1 MYWHYF
7 QNLTHTSDNG
17 FFLPSINTATR
28 FRKHIAIS
36 FRQILLE
43 FGAKFNF
50 DTFTKRKIF
59 TKHIFFLQVLSALT
73 AISPRTRSVW
83 AGWRWGRA
91 EAASW
96 ARAPMV
102 PMLAMVPWPTPASGG
117 AACSPDSAT
126 TAGKHSQTAS
136 TSSNTSSMFTF
147 SRRESTATSATKL
160 SRTNGISGNTWSL
173 LTELLWNAPKMQKT
187 PTV

>member
-43 FGAKFNF
+43 FEAKFNF

-102 PMLAMVPWPTPASGG
+102 PMVAVVPWPIPASGG

-136 TSSNTSSMFTF
+136 TWSSTSSTCISNPRGLIAQFV
-147 SRRESTATSATKL
+147 TKL
-160 SRTNGISGNTWSL
+160 SKINGIWGNIL
-173 LTELLWNAPKMQKT
+173 
-187 PTV
+187 